1 MHSHQGQGLACSHYV
16 AHHRDRQQAQ
26 RLLHG
31 GKRSFRGAAYA
42 AQIRSSPQ
50 VAACLTCGI
59 RGSLKGSQ
67 AAEHNSASCA
77 SCCSSSEGRA
87 NAAKPA
93 HGPRMWQTITLL
105 TGSVRGFASSA
116 ANPAQQS
123 AAPEAAP
130 ASAPTQV
137 AFVPPGRVNNA
148 PAPPWTP
155 TRELKKRNFLP
166 RRMGHLIQ
174 VCSPWNALMIIL
186 VIL

>member
-16 AHHRDRQQAQ
+16 AHHRDRQQAH
-26 RLLHG
+26 RLLHDC
-31 GKRSFRGAAYA
+31 KRSFRGAACA
-42 AQIRSSPQ
+42 ARIKSIPRA
-50 VAACLTCGI
+50 AACLTCGI
-59 RGSLKGSQ
+59 RGSLEGSQ
-67 AAEHNSASCA
+67 AAEHDSASCA

-93 HGPRMWQTITLL
+93 HGPRMWQTVTLL

-116 ANPAQQS
+116 ADPAQQS

-130 ASAPTQV
+130 ASAPAQP
-137 AFVPPGRVNNA
+137 AFVPPGRVKNA

-174 VCSPWNALMIIL
+174 VCSPWNAFIDIIVNL
-186 VIL
+186 